1 MSTFFNWL
9 KSKYDNFMEEVS
21 ILKQKRSELEDIL
34 YSQRNFLVKFKINQN
49 NNHAIGYYN
58 NNEIVVYKINNTIHC
73 CINSINDDSK
83 NIIISSSDPM
93 IDIDTLLSE
102 LYYNIFNNK

>member
-1 MSTFFNWL
+1 MKGNPINNKRYAVL
-9 KSKYDNFMEEVS
+9 
-21 ILKQKRSELEDIL
+21 ILVCIALIVTL
-34 YSQRNFLVKFKINQN
+34 
-49 NNHAIGYYN
+49 
-58 NNEIVVYKINNTIHC
+58 VVYKINNTIHC

-102 LYYNIFNNK
+102 LYDNIFNNK